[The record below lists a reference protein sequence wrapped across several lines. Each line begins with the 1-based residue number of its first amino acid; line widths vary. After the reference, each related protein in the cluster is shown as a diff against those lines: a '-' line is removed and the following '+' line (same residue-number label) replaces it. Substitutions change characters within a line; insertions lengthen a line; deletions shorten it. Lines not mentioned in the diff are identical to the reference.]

1 MITHDPHR
9 FVQVW
14 KARPPRGPATMRG
27 AMLVDT
33 RSFRVSEQSATDN
46 RYMVPGTPVDPARA
60 AHQWARVAGL
70 LRSLGLPV
78 LTFPGQPDQD
88 DGIFPNNVYA
98 FVPGRFV
105 IGSMRHSVRQAEA
118 RRSDVRAWFEG
129 EGRTTVDLSLQPG
142 VGELTGVLA
151 IDRTRGAAVAGM
163 SQRVDGPGLEA
174 MSSALGLE
182 VVLATPLVPAEYHV
196 NMVLAVLAGRAG
208 VVWDAAFEDREVGRA
223 LDAGWP
229 GAWLHLDD
237 AEKQAFAGNCIA
249 VTPRD
254 VMMSATSLAALRPTS
269 VAWFEAHGFRVHGVE
284 IDELEKGGGSLR
296 CLIAEIF

>member
-9 FVQVW
+9 FVQAW
-14 KARPPRGPATMRG
+14 KSRIPRGPATMRG

-33 RSFRVSEQSATDN
+33 RHFRVSEESATDN

-60 AHQWARVAGL
+60 AHQWARVGGL
-70 LRSLGLPV
+70 LRTLGLPV
-78 LTFPGQPDQD
+78 LTFPGQPGQD

-98 FVPGRFV
+98 FAPGRFV
-105 IGSMRHSVRQAEA
+105 VGSMRHSVRQAEA
-118 RRSDVRAWFEG
+118 RRADVRAWFEAA
-129 EGRTTVDLSLQPG
+129 GRATVDLSLEPG

-151 IDRTRGAAVAGM
+151 IDRMRNAAVAGM
-163 SQRVDGPGLEA
+163 SQRVDGSGLQA
-174 MSSALGLE
+174 MAAALGLE
-182 VVLATPLVPAEYHV
+182 AVLATPLVPAEYHV

-208 VVWDAAFEDREVGRA
+208 VVWDAAFEDPEVGRA
-223 LDAGWP
+223 LEAGWP
-229 GAWLHLDD
+229 GAWLHLND

-249 VTPRD
+249 VTPHD
-254 VMMSATSLAALRPTS
+254 VVMSATSLGALRPTTLS
-269 VAWFEAHGFRVHGVE
+269 WFAGHGFAVHAVE